1 MLKAKHGSFI
11 LRAVF
16 TAACKNLFMAK
27 EVITAAHKNMHVY
40 DMAISFFLETTRL
53 KKVIALMA
61 GYFSKWICKITNSF

>member
-1 MLKAKHGSFI
+1 
-11 LRAVF
+11 
-16 TAACKNLFMAK
+16 MAK

-40 DMAISFFLETTRL
+40 DMAISFFLEMTRL